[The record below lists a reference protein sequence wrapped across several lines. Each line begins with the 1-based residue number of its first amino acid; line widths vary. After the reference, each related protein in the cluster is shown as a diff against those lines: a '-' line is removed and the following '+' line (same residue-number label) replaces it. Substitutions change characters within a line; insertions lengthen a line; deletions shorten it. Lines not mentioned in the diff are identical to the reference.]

1 MNIRKSISFAA
12 AILLAASS
20 MVSCLRTEGGD
31 SPADNLPPDTPS
43 QSGLEADTPG
53 YGIGDTLPQDVPDVT
68 VLTPVDNAP
77 EVDANAD
84 FYPDG
89 LFIYGDAVYTQS
101 YFYEEYA
108 KIYAQMTQYYKQ
120 LFGCRVSAVVA
131 PLSSM
136 TIDNPKITSIIPSQK
151 DILDQMAP
159 LFGDTVNFPN
169 PYEKLAAHKNEYLF
183 FRTDH
188 HWLPTTGL
196 WAAGQIAGWLK
207 ETGGVPLREELLQP
221 ENYRQEQFAAYF
233 LGSQGKRRTRVLAE
247 PDDFMLLYPK
257 FSTSLHY
264 EIPGLGLDTYGDFSV
279 TYDRHEVERKDFY
292 GSNPYAA
299 YNFADCSLIHI
310 ENFSEAAAAVKI
322 LVVKDSFANSVAPFL
337 ALCVKQMDILDPRWF
352 KGSIRSYI
360 KKTQPDIVLVI
371 HTMELDY
378 PLERD
383 SHQDDYDF
391 R

>member
-1 MNIRKSISFAA
+1 
-12 AILLAASS
+12 

-108 KIYAQMTQYYKQ
+108 KIYAQMTQYYQKA
-120 LFGCRVSAVVA
+120 FKCRVSAVVA

-188 HWLPTTGL
+188 HWTQRGAYYAYAAFAESVGFTPT
-196 WAAGQIAGWLK
+196 
-207 ETGGVPLREELLQP
+207 PLENFERVVINDSYSGSMYEWTKDERVKGFHDTIEVFHPTKSVQMHVEASWGEELDFDSCIVDDVGT
-221 ENYRQEQFAAYF
+221 YIAY
-233 LGSQGKRRTRVLAE
+233 L
-247 PDDFMLLYPK
+247 
-257 FSTSLHY
+257 
-264 EIPGLGLDTYGDFSV
+264 YGDHPFITITV
-279 TYDRHEVERKDFY
+279 PDNPQDRV
-292 GSNPYAA
+292 
-299 YNFADCSLIHI
+299 C
-310 ENFSEAAAAVKI
+310 
-322 LVVKDSFANSVAPFL
+322 LVLKDSFGNAFVPFLCEHYGTVLVVDPRFFEGVLTDRLWAYNLTDIIFVNNVEAANSIAWPKLFMG
-337 ALCVKQMDILDPRWF
+337 CVGVTLP
-352 KGSIRSYI
+352 
-360 KKTQPDIVLVI
+360 
-371 HTMELDY
+371 
-378 PLERD
+378 
-383 SHQDDYDF
+383 
-391 R
+391 